1 MLPTWRA
8 KGLWGPR
15 SSIPALRQLRLL
27 KVWQF
32 CGETD
37 KRVSEVTPLPGT
49 RGLRAPRARPSA
61 GAAWQETTTRTLDSP
76 LSRQGKG
83 PWATHEQTPS
93 ADHDHVNKEMQK
105 PLIHPQGGKEH
116 GLVTASSGLSGG
128 LRALRHPPAGRPGA
142 RVVGCRIPSG
152 SRTSRALCHENN

>member
-8 KGLWGPR
+8 KGLCGPR

-49 RGLRAPRARPSA
+49 RGPRAPPSQA
-61 GAAWQETTTRTLDSP
+61 ERGGCLAGDDHPHPGLSTVQTRKGAAGHS
-76 LSRQGKG
+76 
-83 PWATHEQTPS
+83 
-93 ADHDHVNKEMQK
+93 
-105 PLIHPQGGKEH
+105 
-116 GLVTASSGLSGG
+116 
-128 LRALRHPPAGRPGA
+128 
-142 RVVGCRIPSG
+142 
-152 SRTSRALCHENN
+152 